1 MALIIVAGGSGQH
14 AAVVYEAAILS
25 GTSVRGFA
33 SIGEGVPAPLFDCPW
48 LGRVD
53 DIGGSEVAQGT
64 GFIVACGSNAL
75 RRQQSEALL
84 AQGARLESIFHPAAI
99 VSPSASIGA
108 GSAVLAGAI
117 IGPRAVL
124 GRGVIV
130 NHAASVDHDCEVGDF
145 GNISPGARLAGC
157 VCTERGVFVGLNAA
171 VLPGR
176 RLGENA
182 VVGAGAVVTRDV
194 ASGQTVVGVPARPVQ
209 QG

>member
-14 AAVVYEAAILS
+14 AAVVYEAAVLADAR
-25 GTSVRGFA
+25 VLGFA
-33 SIGEGVPAPLFDCPW
+33 SIGEAVPAPLFDCPW

-53 DIGGSEVAQGT
+53 DIGGFEIARGT
-64 GFIVACGSNAL
+64 RFIVACGSNAL
-75 RRQQSEALL
+75 RRQQGEALL
-84 AQGARLESIFHPAAI
+84 AQGARLESVVHPAAI
-99 VSPSASIGA
+99 VSPSAGIGG

-157 VCTERGVFVGLNAA
+157 VRMERGVFIGLNAA
-171 VLPGR
+171 VLPGL

-194 ASGQTVVGVPARPVQ
+194 AFGQTVVGVPARPVQ
-209 QG
+209 QR